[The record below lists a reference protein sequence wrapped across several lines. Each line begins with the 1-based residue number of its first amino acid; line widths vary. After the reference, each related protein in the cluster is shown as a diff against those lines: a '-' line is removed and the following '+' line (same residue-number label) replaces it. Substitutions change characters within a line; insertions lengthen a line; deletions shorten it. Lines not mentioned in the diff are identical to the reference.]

1 MEEELQEELNYW
13 IIKLS
18 KFKAKIMAVATEV
31 EKYKS
36 NNDIEVKAYS
46 LRNALNDTNENILAL
61 EGDVMD
67 LQNKIDDTYEK
78 VTEL

>member
-18 KFKAKIMAVATEV
+18 KFKAKIMAISNEI

-36 NNDIEVKAYS
+36 NNDIETKAYS
-46 LRNALNDTNENILAL
+46 LRDALNDTNENILTL
-61 EGDVMD
+61 EEDVMN

-78 VTEL
+78 VAEL